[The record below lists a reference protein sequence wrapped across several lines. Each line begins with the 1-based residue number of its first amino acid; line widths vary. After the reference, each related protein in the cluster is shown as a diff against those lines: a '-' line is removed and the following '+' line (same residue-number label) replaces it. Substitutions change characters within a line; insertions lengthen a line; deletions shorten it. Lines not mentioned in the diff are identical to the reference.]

1 VTPVQ
6 IRAAPLDMILKLCSL
21 DGEGLKQVKEQ
32 KDTGY
37 PRIITS
43 LPEAD
48 IQFKG
53 IRAWIMQGENTQ
65 LVFFEMEPSAVVPEH
80 IHEYPQW
87 GMVIDGEM
95 NLITNGKSLICTK
108 GTEYLIPARVKH
120 YARFYK
126 ETRVVDFFSEKSRYR
141 KK

>member
-1 VTPVQ
+1 
-6 IRAAPLDMILKLCSL
+6 MI
-21 DGEGLKQVKEQ
+21 LKQVKEQ

-53 IRAWIMQGENTQ
+53 IRAWIVQGENTQ

-95 NLITNGKSLICTK
+95 NLIINGRSLICTK
-108 GTEYLIPARVKH
+108 GTEYLIPARAEH
-120 YARFYK
+120 YARFHK